1 MPGQWQYSVN
11 QDQRIGLSD
20 TETFQINLSK
30 ANFTSEVDLKI
41 QVTNGA
47 TSNTAATQVQPAT
60 VLDGTLRIEILA
72 NGGGVKNY
80 RGYECVKW
88 AHFLR
93 GAKPSA
99 DQTQLGAALQQQF
112 FPIYFGRHFGDEL
125 CMLPSKLYKTLV
137 LKVQTTYPISLT
149 AGFLGLSEKED
160 VYELEYI
167 SDDDPSSKIILRE
180 LEVIQYTSSATTGE
194 SRVPQGGLPLGNLI
208 TKVLLHEYQSS
219 TSPSQDGSDYP
230 YVRLGINNFSEIPIG
245 LTRWQNM
252 QDKNKLD
259 YGLPVDEYSCLLY
272 TATAVAHPTRVS
284 RITSISLTAQ
294 AAIGNAP
301 VTTGATVGDQIN
313 TIVTATGPTHCLA
326 KSAAGVS
333 FAILLDT
340 DPLSNFAGGIKSSN
354 VNSVDLA
361 VTAGATNSSLSLL
374 VVSMQE
380 AIIIPVQSTT

>member
-11 QDQRIGLSD
+11 QDQRVGLSD

-41 QVTNGA
+41 AVTNGA
-47 TSNTAATQVQPAT
+47 TSNSPTTSIPAT
-60 VLDGTLRIEILA
+60 VVDGTLRIEILA
-72 NGGGVKNY
+72 NGGDVKNY
-80 RGYECVKW
+80 RGYECIKW
-88 AHFLR
+88 AQFLR
-93 GAKPSA
+93 GAKPGQN
-99 DQTQLGAALQQQF
+99 QTMAGAAVQQQF

-137 LKVQTTYPISLT
+137 LKVQTTYPISAT
-149 AGFLGLSEKED
+149 AGFVTLSERED

-180 LEVIQYTSSATTGE
+180 LEVIQYTSSATSGE

-208 TKVLLHEYQSS
+208 TKVLLHEY
-219 TSPSQDGSDYP
+219 TAGVDDGTDYP

-259 YGLPVDEYSCLLY
+259 YGLPEDNLSLNVYA
-272 TATAVAHPTRVS
+272 ATAKVLNTRMS
-284 RITSISLTAQ
+284 RITSFAVGPSTVA
-294 AAIGNAP
+294 
-301 VTTGATVGDQIN
+301 TTPAGTVSGDQL
-313 TIVTATGPTHCLA
+313 TTALGST
-326 KSAAGVS
+326 SANYFRFQSMAGV
-333 FAILLDT
+333 AYCILLDV

-361 VTAGATNSSLSLL
+361 VTAGATNTSSSLL